1 MPPPPPHT
9 PCTPRPAKA
18 AAKREKRL
26 DKDVEGEEIDVELP
40 PEGEEIA
47 PDVLLAMVAQL
58 HEQFEATLGDGSRFG
73 VRLHYSHE
81 GERFG
86 QALETGGG
94 IATALDLLC
103 ADGDDAF
110 WAVSADIF
118 MPEFV
123 FDMAQAKTFAESALL
138 AHLWFV
144 PKQPRHPSGDFGIDA
159 QGFATLDGDK
169 QVYSNIGLYKRAFFD
184 GVKPGVHERIRVALD
199 RAIAARAVSAEI
211 YEGPWVNVGAVDQ
224 LEELNAVR

>member
-1 MPPPPPHT
+1 MRAMILAAGRGERMRPLTDHT
-9 PCTPRPAKA
+9 PKP
-18 AAKREKRL
+18 
-26 DKDVEGEEIDVELP
+26 
-40 PEGEEIA
+40 
-47 PDVLLAMVAQL
+47 LLKVRGKPLIEWHIEAFARAGIRDIVINTAWL

-144 PKQPRHPSGDFGIDA
+144 PKQPRHPAGDFGIDA

-211 YEGPWVNVGAVDQ
+211 YEGPWVNVGSVDQ

>member
-1 MPPPPPHT
+1 MRAMILAAGRGERMRPLTDHT
-9 PCTPRPAKA
+9 PKP
-18 AAKREKRL
+18 
-26 DKDVEGEEIDVELP
+26 
-40 PEGEEIA
+40 
-47 PDVLLAMVAQL
+47 LLHVRGKPLIEWHIEAFARAGIRDIVINTAWL
-58 HEQFEATLGDGSRFG
+58 AEQFEATLGDGSRWG

-86 QALETGGG
+86 RALETGGG

-123 FDMAQAKTFAESALL
+123 FDMTQATAFAESALL

-144 PKQPRHPSGDFGIDA
+144 PKQPRHPSGDFGIDG
-159 QGFATLDGDK
+159 QGFATIDGDK
-169 QVYSNIGLYKRAFFD
+169 EVYSNIGLYKRAFFD

-199 RAIAARAVSAEI
+199 RAIAARAVTAEV
-211 YEGPWVNVGAVDQ
+211 YTGPWVNVGSVEQ
-224 LEELNAVR
+224 LEELNAER

>member
-1 MPPPPPHT
+1 MRAMILAAGRGERMRPLTDHT
-9 PCTPRPAKA
+9 PKP
-18 AAKREKRL
+18 
-26 DKDVEGEEIDVELP
+26 
-40 PEGEEIA
+40 
-47 PDVLLAMVAQL
+47 LLKVRGKPLIEWHIEAFARAGIRDIVINTAWL

-81 GERFG
+81 GEQFG

-123 FDMAQAKTFAESALL
+123 FDRAQAEAFAESTLL

-144 PKQPRHPSGDFGIDA
+144 PKQPRHPAGDFGIDVE
-159 QGFATLDGDK
+159 GFATLDGDK

-211 YEGPWVNVGAVDQ
+211 YEGPWVNVGSVEQ

>member
-1 MPPPPPHT
+1 MRAMILAAGRGERMRPLTDHT
-9 PCTPRPAKA
+9 PKP
-18 AAKREKRL
+18 
-26 DKDVEGEEIDVELP
+26 
-40 PEGEEIA
+40 
-47 PDVLLAMVAQL
+47 LLKVRGKPLIEWHIEAFARAGIRDIVINTAWL
-58 HEQFEATLGDGSRFG
+58 HEQFEATLGDGSRLG

-81 GERFG
+81 GKRFG

-123 FDMAQAKTFAESALL
+123 FDRAQAEAFAESALL

-144 PKQPRHPSGDFGIDA
+144 PKQPRHPAGDFGIDA
-159 QGFATLDGDK
+159 EGFATLDGDK

-211 YEGPWVNVGAVDQ
+211 YEGPWVNVGSVDQ